1 MLRSMGCWRVPLLWW
16 SKRIRWRLKLKKS
29 EEEVEVVEKKAG
41 ECLVEAT
48 ELVEKMVASKSGA
61 RASGGQ
67 LRKWLRNCLLE
78 LEEVQ
83 GRLAS
88 TYAMSRQHAQRIESE
103 AR

>member
-1 MLRSMGCWRVPLLWW
+1 MEY
-16 SKRIRWRLKLKKS
+16 KAQTEAKLKKS

-41 ECLVEAT
+41 ECLVQAT
-48 ELVEKMVASKSGA
+48 EFVEKMVASDSEA

-88 TYAMSRQHAQRIESE
+88 TYAMFRGTR
-103 AR
+103 

>member
-1 MLRSMGCWRVPLLWW
+1 MF
-16 SKRIRWRLKLKKS
+16 
-29 EEEVEVVEKKAG
+29 G
-41 ECLVEAT
+41 EAR
-48 ELVEKMVASKSGA
+48 ELVEKMVASESKA

-88 TYAMSRQHAQRIESE
+88 T
-103 AR
+103 

>member
-1 MLRSMGCWRVPLLWW
+1 MLDTADLVEA
-16 SKRIRWRLKLKKS
+16 KLKKS
-29 EEEVEVVEKKAG
+29 EEEVEVVEKKAR

-48 ELVEKMVASKSGA
+48 ELLEKMVAWESEA

-78 LEEVQ
+78 LEEEQ

-88 TYAMSRQHAQRIESE
+88 T
-103 AR
+103 